1 MNEMKKIFGWLQII
15 VCSFILLLFAFTI
28 IVLAINIIESG
39 EPLSGK
45 MTLKEIIGSS
55 IGFIVVITLLIV
67 GLKSGIK
74 KIKKEKVEIV
84 DYIGTLDID
93 LTGKIRYEDYRN
105 LLLGLTFKRPT
116 FLVFIGIFI
125 LLLLSLMNASN
136 VLENSY
142 QNFIL
147 FIFLGI
153 FISPIFVI
161 WQSKKNYRT
170 NRIFQEH
177 LNYKLTNDSIH
188 IKGETVDSVQKWTG
202 FYKKKETKSFFMF
215 YQGEGVA
222 TLLDKKMFSDKE
234 LTDFRQFIRSL
245 NLKIIEV
252 EYNRKIMT
260 NKSAV
265 HNERFGVMAAVA
277 FFTKYFFNKYVY
289 A

>member
-1 MNEMKKIFGWLQII
+1 MNKMKKIFGWLQII
-15 VCSFILLLFAFTI
+15 VCSFFLLLFAFTI
-28 IVLAINIIESG
+28 IELAISIIEGG
-39 EPLSGK
+39 EPLSEK

-55 IGFIVVITLLIV
+55 IGFIIVIALLIV

-84 DYIGTLDID
+84 NYISTLDID

-105 LLLGLTFKRPT
+105 LLLGLTFRRPT
-116 FLVFIGIFI
+116 SFVFICIFI
-125 LLLLSLMNASN
+125 ILALSLMNASN
-136 VLENSY
+136 VLESSY
-142 QNFIL
+142 LYLIL
-147 FIFLGI
+147 FLGF
-153 FISPIFVI
+153 FISPILVL

-170 NRIFQEH
+170 NRIFQEQ
-177 LNYKLTNDSIH
+177 LNYKLTNDSIR

-245 NLKIIEV
+245 NLK
-252 EYNRKIMT
+252 
-260 NKSAV
+260 S
-265 HNERFGVMAAVA
+265 
-277 FFTKYFFNKYVY
+277 
-289 A
+289 

>member
-1 MNEMKKIFGWLQII
+1 MKKIFGWLQII

>member
-1 MNEMKKIFGWLQII
+1 MKKISGWLLII
-15 VCSFILLLFAFTI
+15 VCSFFLLIFAFAI
-28 IVLAINIIESG
+28 IVLAVST
-39 EPLSGK
+39 LKSGK
-45 MTLKEIIGSS
+45 SVEMAPKEIIGSS
-55 IGFIVVITLLIV
+55 VGFVIVISLFII

-74 KIKKEKVEIV
+74 KIKTEKVEIV
-84 DYIGTLDID
+84 DYIGTLDIN
-93 LTGKIRYEDYRN
+93 LTGKIKYEDYRN
-105 LLLGLTFKRPT
+105 LLLGLTFERPT
-116 FLVFIGIFI
+116 YLVVIGVFILF
-125 LLLLSLMNASN
+125 LLSLMNASN

-170 NRIFQEH
+170 NRIFREH

-188 IKGETVDSVQKWTG
+188 IKGETVDSVQKWSG

-215 YQGEGVA
+215 YQGENIA

-245 NLKIIEV
+245 NLK
-252 EYNRKIMT
+252 
-260 NKSAV
+260 S
-265 HNERFGVMAAVA
+265 
-277 FFTKYFFNKYVY
+277 
-289 A
+289 